1 MNQHQ
6 YEQAV
11 DTGRRARQAGKK
23 REQSPMYGMG
33 DDGRLQRE
41 AWREGW
47 DEADAERR
55 QAA

>member
-33 DDGRLQRE
+33 DDGQLQRD

-47 DEADAERR
+47 DAEDQERR
-55 QAA
+55 KAA

>member
-23 REQSPMYGMG
+23 RDQSPMYGMG
-33 DDGRLQRE
+33 KDGQLQRD

-47 DEADAERR
+47 DAENESRK

>member
-1 MNQHQ
+1 MNHHQ
-6 YEQAV
+6 YEQAK

-33 DDGRLQRE
+33 QEGQLLRD

-47 DEADAERR
+47 DAEEESRR